1 MKASEVF
8 LLMLGEAGGTMRGK
22 TLIQKKAYFLNALL
36 DLGLPYNP
44 HYYGP
49 YSPELDNSI
58 GKCKALG
65 LVEQKTVG
73 FGVDGETG
81 FEKKR
86 FDYTLTADGQ
96 EVLDDLERRKPDE
109 CRKIKDC
116 LEKLSQAGDEDY
128 VSLSIA
134 AKTYHILKENSTSI
148 RPDEVANEA
157 KQFGWDISQGSIDK
171 AVGFL
176 SEMGMI

>member
-8 LLMLGEAGGTMRGK
+8 QHVYWEGGTMRGK
-22 TLIQKKAYFLNALL
+22 TLIQKKAYFLNILL

-44 HYYGP
+44 HYYEP
-49 YSPELDNSI
+49 YSPELEDSI

-73 FGVDGETG
+73 FGVDEETG

-86 FDYTLTADGQ
+86 FDYTLTADGRK
-96 EVLDDLERRKPDE
+96 VLQDLEKRMPDE
-109 CRKIKDC
+109 CRKIKGC
-116 LEKLSQAGDEDY
+116 LENLSQVGDDDY

-134 AKTYHILKENSTSI
+134 AKTYHILKESNNTAI
-148 RPDEVANEA
+148 QPNDLVAEA
-157 KQFGWDISQGSIDK
+157 KQFGWDISKDSINK

-176 SEMGMI
+176 SKMEMI

>member
-22 TLIQKKAYFLNALL
+22 TLIQKK
-36 DLGLPYNP
+36 D
-44 HYYGP
+44 YYEP
-49 YSPELDNSI
+49 YSPELDNTT

-65 LVEQKTVG
+65 LVEQNRVG

-96 EVLDDLERRKPDE
+96 EVLDDLERRKPGK
-109 CRKIKDC
+109 R
-116 LEKLSQAGDEDY
+116 
-128 VSLSIA
+128 
-134 AKTYHILKENSTSI
+134 N
-148 RPDEVANEA
+148 
-157 KQFGWDISQGSIDK
+157 
-171 AVGFL
+171 
-176 SEMGMI
+176 

>member
-22 TLIQKKAYFLNALL
+22 TLIQKKAYFLNVLL

-65 LVEQKTVG
+65 LVEQNTVG

-86 FDYTLTADGQ
+86 FDYKLTADGE
-96 EVLDDLERRKPDE
+96 EVLRDLEKRKPE
-109 CRKIKDC
+109 EYREIKDC
-116 LEKLSQAGDEDY
+116 LKKLSLAGDEDY

-134 AKTYHILKENSTSI
+134 AKTYHILKESDTDI
-148 RPDEVANEA
+148 RSDEVANEA
-157 KQFGWDISQGSIDK
+157 KQLGWEISQSSIDK

-176 SEMGMI
+176 SKMGMI